1 MTLSLI
7 MWSCLSCCWCAKV
20 LLESPRGVPTGY
32 QSWLRCFPTRSSW
45 TWEGNRLCMIK
56 YGVVGILS
64 KDRLRLVRNHACCCV
79 WCEVMQIK
87 KEEREVYDLLPN
99 WPTRTFLLRT
109 RLYPPVTRISHAR
122 STRRVKNGKI
132 GWAAVLKGADECLFI
147 SRLFIRANHF
157 TVLSWVGIRVAI
169 QISFFL
175 TRS

>member
-45 TWEGNRLCMIK
+45 TWDGNILSMIM

-79 WCEVMQIK
+79 WCEVMQRK
-87 KEEREVYDLLPN
+87 RRGKFTTYFPTDQLGLFCFERESPGHKNL
-99 WPTRTFLLRT
+99 TRS
-109 RLYPPVTRISHAR
+109 SHAR

-132 GWAAVLKGADECLFI
+132 GWAAVRCRWMSLYLPLI
-147 SRLFIRANHF
+147 H
-157 TVLSWVGIRVAI
+157 
-169 QISFFL
+169 
-175 TRS
+175 